1 MHNME
6 NAEHLHGSEMM
17 SRARESD
24 AHTNEAALSH
34 ARAAEVREERECML
48 ASLRGEL
55 SEVLLDALRN
65 KIAHEYETLS
75 TLADHEASLMEKFER
90 ANRVL
95 PSAYFVRKRLEA
107 PLI

>member
-1 MHNME
+1 MYGSISSRRCSPKRYAPSWTHDSERVLSNDSWRKHVNHSWQNRCSRMHNME

-48 ASLRGEL
+48 ASLRG
-55 SEVLLDALRN
+55 
-65 KIAHEYETLS
+65 
-75 TLADHEASLMEKFER
+75 
-90 ANRVL
+90 
-95 PSAYFVRKRLEA
+95 
-107 PLI
+107 